1 MKKTNV
7 AVLGS
12 TGSIGRNAV
21 KVLKMFPDRF
31 RVTGLAARSS
41 VSLLA
46 EQANELRPGKT
57 VTTDPAQFGA
67 LRAKVDAELKC
78 AAGDEQLVELATAPE
93 TDIVLCAIVGT
104 AGLEPVLAALRAG
117 KRVALASKEVLVMA
131 GELVRAELARSP
143 QSELLPVDSEHS
155 AIFQCLAGRDKA
167 ELRHLLLTA
176 SGGAFRDWTRDEMEH
191 ATLQDAL
198 AHPTWNMG
206 PKVTIDSASLM
217 NKALEMVEARY
228 LFDVAPEQIKVLLH
242 PQSIIHSMV
251 EFRDGVVKAQLGA
264 SDMRAPIQ
272 YALSYPERWD
282 GVAETVGWW
291 GCEPLTFDAPDVE
304 TFGCLRLACEAGKT
318 GGTLPCAMNAAN
330 EVANAGFRK
339 GMCGFLDIERIVG
352 RVMDETTVERV
363 ESLEQLDQVDA
374 LARERAS
381 AALAEVCD

>member
-104 AGLEPVLAALRAG
+104 TGLEPVLAALRAG

-251 EFRDGVVKAQLGA
+251 ELCDGSLIAQL
-264 SDMRAPIQ
+264 SRPDMRFAIQ
-272 YALSYPERWD
+272 YALTWPERLPGNLPELD
-282 GVAETVGWW
+282 FASRLQLDLQQP
-291 GCEPLTFDAPDVE
+291 EPGKYPALEFAY
-304 TFGCLRLACEAGKT
+304 EAMRR
-318 GGTLPCAMNAAN
+318 GGTLPAVMNAAN
-330 EVANAGFRK
+330 EIAVEQFRR
-339 GMCGFLDIERIVG
+339 GRIRFTG
-352 RVMDETTVERV
+352 IWKIVERTMAAHTV
-363 ESLEQLDQVDA
+363 QPQSDLVTLRNADA
-374 LARERAS
+374 WAREFA
-381 AALAEVCD
+381 AALPAHP